1 MTQSTSVKGTI
12 ASNRDHPLN
21 TSGPSGLPRRRY
33 VADYAPGALG
43 IDVENVADIETSDR
57 LDLAHIEGVSHG
69 SHSSAQHRHGDV
81 VRVVRGDREQASISS
96 HGDCGDLQEEQRGTS
111 TFSWD
116 ASLLASSASF
126 FWVLLDV
133 LFKLNP
139 SIPTPKL
146 LFHFSEGIFVGSM
159 TLMSGIAEPYGPL
172 RAQSLLFM
180 RSVAMT
186 GAHFA
191 RLFSLRFLS
200 VVDAFTISS
209 LGPVLSELP
218 TCANRKGATVGR
230 VLPLCMGAIS
240 LGLLGYSKQYRAPD
254 TTSGAPFRDRLL
266 AHADCL
272 GAARRGGPVQ
282 RRHVA
287 PAQRS
292 AGVPLFVRQPDRVVS
307 FAYLF
312 SLTKA
317 RNLEYYGVVNV
328 FAYGLDAFLSLA
340 ASHLVLD
347 EVPGRHSDL
356 AALLVMAAVMI
367 VEACRI
373 GQLHID
379 SCSHQTWWLV
389 LNLPVLSPP
398 KLQSPAS

>member
-1 MTQSTSVKGTI
+1 MSQTSQRILSTSTPKTSRISRPPTESASRTSRTSRTAHSLRRSI
-12 ASNRDHPLN
+12 ATEMTSALSEATANRRPF
-21 TSGPSGLPRRRY
+21 LPM
-33 VADYAPGALG
+33 
-43 IDVENVADIETSDR
+43 ET
-57 LDLAHIEGVSHG
+57 A
-69 SHSSAQHRHGDV
+69 
-81 VRVVRGDREQASISS
+81 
-96 HGDCGDLQEEQRGTS
+96 GDLQEEQRGTS

-172 RAQSLLFM
+172 AAQSLLFM

-191 RLFSLRFLS
+191 RLFSLRFLT

-254 TTSGAPFRDRLL
+254 TTS
-266 AHADCL
+266 
-272 GAARRGGPVQ
+272 ARRFATGCLLTLTASVLRATVSQFNDATWHLPSVVQ
-282 RRHVA
+282 EFHFSFVSLIASCVLVVFFSDMRSLYDDIDMGCMVFL
-287 PAQRS
+287 AQ
-292 AGVPLFVRQPDRVVS
+292 VS

-317 RNLEYYGVVNV
+317 RNLEYYGVVNI

-347 EVPGRHSDL
+347 EVPGRHSDC

-373 GQLHID
+373 GQLHVD

-389 LNLPVLSPP
+389 LNLPVLSPSR
-398 KLQSPAS
+398 LQSPAS